1 MVCMFIFDMIA
12 VTLSQRIFGIDP
24 HAVLDLENQIELNR
38 NNVNSA
44 KLYMGLVSF
53 GSFILSSIIVIS
65 TFRKKLFPFTV
76 LDKPP
81 KLVNVIIGILL
92 LITSIPLVNW
102 LLDINRNIPI
112 PSSTLRQFLEHQE
125 ELNNFT
131 YDVILTGNTG
141 IVVLLNIFLVGLL
154 PALGE
159 ELFFRGIMLRIFK
172 SLTRNIHLGVW
183 LSAILF
189 ATLHIQV
196 FKIVPMILL
205 GALFGY
211 VYYLSGSL
219 WITIIMH
226 FINNSIAVIIDHL
239 EEPHTGGNLMLNDQA
254 WYYIALSIALI
265 AFLLFSLK
273 KYNPNPP
280 DLQIE

>member
-1 MVCMFIFDMIA
+1 MFIFDMIA

-81 KLVNVIIGILL
+81 KLVNVLIGILL

-239 EEPHTGGNLMLNDQA
+239 EEPHTGANQMLSGQT
-254 WYYIALSIALI
+254 WYYIALSVVLI
-265 AFLLFSLK
+265 AVLLFALK